1 MKLKLT
7 APLEIAAISG
17 AKLEL
22 LPVPMTVG
30 FPSSK
35 GAPWQSYWTMF
46 LKPNGKRIPVDPDA
60 VRNAQEYMRLHQTE
74 ALSEDGEIAFT
85 IVGNELI
92 ECRPQG

>member
-30 FPSSK
+30 FQSSR
-35 GAPWQSYWTMF
+35 TMF

-60 VRNAQEYMRLHQTE
+60 VKNAQEYMRLHQTE